1 MSFNKN
7 GIIETGSV
15 IENGMTNGYNYFAIT
30 TFKNYNSGSISGPV
44 DGKYTIT
51 SSVTSSTWGAG
62 FYIGENKI
70 LVPYGCMYRVML
82 EVYVPTAHGIQVDI
96 NNSVPSGVT
105 IQGGNDND
113 NGRTGTYFDIPAN
126 TWTTIT
132 WGSTNSHTNNTQHV
146 DIAVYDGIGLKTASD
161 TESTTWYMRNPRF
174 YIGFNTKDT
183 TGIASNTIYTSNI
196 YEY

>member
-1 MSFNKN
+1 MNFEKT
-7 GIIETGSV
+7 GIVSTGNV
-15 IENGMTNGYNYFAIT
+15 IENGMLSGYNYLSGA
-30 TFKNYNSGSISGPV
+30 TFKNYNSGTITGPV

-51 SSVTSSTWGAG
+51 SSVTSSSWGAG

-96 NNSVPSGVT
+96 NNSVPSGVN

-113 NGRTGTYFDIPAN
+113 RTGTYFDIPAN

-132 WGSTNSHTNNTQHV
+132 WGSSNLHSNNTQHV

-161 TESTTWYMRNPRF
+161 SSAITWYMRNPRA
-174 YIGFNTKDT
+174 YIGYNERNLF
-183 TGIASNTIYTSNI
+183 GIGNDTIYSNSI
-196 YEY
+196 IET